1 MKFNKETSVKV
12 KDKLESIIA
21 TGKGNVEKA
30 INDIQTEFEKRKDV
44 IAKPSALTYGV
55 SDNPKKIAISMQQ
68 NGTAITLLPTHFATG
83 QLLNKLKIP
92 LGYAETLMELQMDD
106 LLTDSMAELSDKLLQ
121 KGVLFRHVDKLLK
134 GVLSPSYRRMD
145 AGPIFE
151 AFIKQAMSMGMVPYN
166 GWNTDYR
173 YSIQFLVP
181 RVYTPAVG
189 EHVVYGASISTSDYG
204 AQALSLELMAL
215 RVICSNMAIGADVF
229 RHVHIGRRFELPE
242 NEETIE
248 LSGKTYTLDTKTVA
262 SATQDAMKMLPAAFE
277 TLNTKVEQAAQ
288 TDLPTESAMAMLK
301 NKNLSKDVL
310 QKVKTMY
317 DLESDITQ
325 LPAHK
330 SAWKLSNVISLL
342 AKDPK
347 IGSAD
352 ARLDMS
358 GIAMEVLQ

>member
-1 MKFNKETSVKV
+1 MKFDNKTSAKV

-21 TGKGNVEKA
+21 VGKVNVEKA
-30 INDIQTEFEKRKDV
+30 ISDIQIEFDKRKDV
-44 IAKPSALTYGV
+44 IAKPSAMTYGV
-55 SDNPKKIAISMQQ
+55 SDDHKNIIISMHQ
-68 NGTAITLLPTHFATG
+68 NGNSVTLFPTRFATG
-83 QLLNKLKIP
+83 QLLNKLKLPI
-92 LGYAETLMELQMDD
+92 GYAETLLELNMDS
-106 LLTDSMAELSDKLLQ
+106 LLTESIAQLSDKLLQ
-121 KGVLFRHVDKLLK
+121 NGILLRHVDKLLK

-151 AFIKQAMSMGMVPYN
+151 AFIEQALSMGMVPYN

-181 RVYTPAVG
+181 KVYTPAPG

-215 RVICSNMAIGADVF
+215 RVICTNMAVGMDVF
-229 RHVHIGRRFELPE
+229 RHVHIGRRFELPD
-242 NEETIE
+242 NEDTIE
-248 LSGKTYTLDTKTVA
+248 LSGRTYTLDTKTIA
-262 SATQDAMKMLPAAFE
+262 SATKDAMKMLPAAFE
-277 TLNTKVEQAAQ
+277 TLNTKVEHAAQ
-288 TDLPTESAMAMLK
+288 TDLPTEGAMAMLK
-301 NKNLSKDVL
+301 NKNLSKDIL

-347 IGSAD
+347 IGSTD

-358 GIAMEVLQ
+358 GIAMQVLQ

>member
-1 MKFNKETSVKV
+1 MKFDNKTSVKV
-12 KDKLESIIA
+12 KDKLESIITA
-21 TGKGNVEKA
+21 GKDNVEKA
-30 INDIQTEFEKRKDV
+30 ISDIQIEFDKRKDV
-44 IAKPSALTYGV
+44 IAKPAALTYGV
-55 SDNPKKIAISMQQ
+55 SNDHKNIVINMQQ
-68 NGTAITLLPTHFATG
+68 KDAAIMLSPTHFATG
-83 QLLNKLKIP
+83 QLLNKLKLPI
-92 LGYAETLMELQMDD
+92 GYAETLLELHMDS
-106 LLTDSMAELSDKLLQ
+106 LLTESIAQLSDKLLQ
-121 KGVLFRHVDKLLK
+121 NGILFRHVDKLLK

-151 AFIKQAMSMGMVPYN
+151 AFIEQALSMGMVPYN

-181 RVYTPAVG
+181 KVYTPAPG

-215 RVICSNMAIGADVF
+215 RVICSNMAVGMDVF
-229 RHVHIGRRFELPE
+229 RHVHIGRRFELPD
-242 NEETIE
+242 NEDTIE
-248 LSGKTYTLDTKTVA
+248 LSGRTYTLDTKTIA
-262 SATQDAMKMLPAAFE
+262 SATKDAMKMLPAAFE
-277 TLNTKVEQAAQ
+277 TLNTKVEHAAQ
-288 TDLPTESAMAMLK
+288 TDLPTEGAMAMLK
-301 NKNLSKDVL
+301 NKNLSKDIL

-347 IGSAD
+347 IGSTD

-358 GIAMEVLQ
+358 GIAMQVLQ

>member
-1 MKFNKETSVKV
+1 MKFGKEISVKV
-12 KDKLESIIA
+12 RNKLESIIA
-21 TGKGNVEKA
+21 TGKDNVTKA

-55 SDNPKKIAISMQQ
+55 SDDRKNIAIKLNQ
-68 NGTAITLLPTHFATG
+68 NGSSVAFSPTHFATG

-92 LGYAETLMELQMDD
+92 RGYADTLLELNLDS
-106 LLTDSMAELSDKLLQ
+106 LLTNSMAQISDKLLQ
-121 KGVLFRHVDKLLK
+121 NGVLFRHVDHILK

-181 RVYTPAVG
+181 KVYTPAPG

-204 AQALSLELMAL
+204 AQALSLELMSL
-215 RVICSNMAIGADVF
+215 RVICTNMAIGADVF
-229 RHVHIGRRFELPE
+229 RHVHIGRRFEVPE

-248 LSGKTYTLDTKTVA
+248 LSGRTYTLDTKTIA

-277 TLNTKVEQAAQ
+277 TLNTKVEAAANNDLSTGQA
-288 TDLPTESAMAMLK
+288 LAMLK
-301 NKNLSKDVL
+301 NKNLSKDVM
-310 QKVKTMY
+310 QKVKTLY
-317 DLESDITQ
+317 DLEADITQ

-330 SAWKLSNVISLL
+330 STWRLSNVISLL
-342 AKDPK
+342 AQDPK
-347 IGSAD
+347 NGSAD

-358 GIAMEVLQ
+358 GVAMEILQ

>member
-1 MKFNKETSVKV
+1 MKFDKQTSLKV

-21 TGKGNVEKA
+21 AGKQNVAKA

-44 IAKPSALTYGV
+44 IAKPSALTYGI
-55 SDNPKKIAISMQQ
+55 SDDHKNIFVRMQ
-68 NGTAITLLPTHFATG
+68 GKGEEVMLEPTHYASG

-92 LGYAETLMELQMDD
+92 VGYAETLMQLKMDS
-106 LLTDSMAELSDKLLQ
+106 LLTDSMAQLSDKLLQ
-121 KGVLFRHVDKLLK
+121 KGVLFRHVDQQLK

-151 AFIKQAMSMGMVPYN
+151 AFIEQALSMNMVPYN

-181 RVYTPAVG
+181 RVYTPAPG

-204 AQALSLELMAL
+204 AQALSLELMSL

-248 LSGKTYTLDTKTVA
+248 LSGKTYTLDTKTIA
-262 SATQDAMKMLPAAFE
+262 SATKDAMKMLPAAFE
-277 TLNTKVEQAAQ
+277 TLNTKVQKAASD
-288 TDLPTESAMAMLK
+288 DLPTEGAMAMLK
-301 NKNLSKDVL
+301 NKNLSKDLL
-310 QKVKTMY
+310 QKVKTLY
-317 DLESDITQ
+317 DLEADVTQ

-330 SAWKLSNVISLL
+330 STWKLSNVISLL

-358 GIAMEVLQ
+358 GIAMELLQ